1 LIHWSKLASVQ
12 FKAIH
17 DYIAKDSLRSAQKQ
31 SLLIMEAIDQLE
43 RFSRSGRAG
52 NSSIKR
58 ELVVSGTPYIVY
70 YRLKDDAVE
79 LASIRHAARKKPR
92 RFSE

>member
-1 LIHWSKLASVQ
+1 MIRWSKLASVQ

-17 DYIAKDSLRSAQKQ
+17 DYIAKDSLRAAQKQ
-31 SLLIMEAIDQLE
+31 ASLIMNAVDQLE
-43 RFSRSGRAG
+43 RFSRSGRPG
-52 NSSIKR
+52 NSSVKR
-58 ELVVSGTPYIVY
+58 ELPVSGTPYILY